1 MAPPLLALADIHL
14 TFGGTP
20 LLEGAELSISERE
33 RVCLVGRNGSG
44 KSTLLKIAAGIVE
57 ADRGV
62 RFAQPGA
69 SILDAG
75 CGYGFHAMRMA
86 RRGLKVTGVDFS
98 DAALAAAR
106 QNIEAAGLTSQ
117 IHVEKGDLLALPFR
131 DAEFD
136 FASSWGVLMHIP
148 EVERVLGELARVLKP
163 GGRLALMENDMASWH
178 VRLWEPAVR
187 TVKRALGRQV
197 QERRR
202 TERGI
207 EEWFAE
213 KDGGLLVRKIDV
225 AWLTR
230 ACAERGLTLVGRF
243 PSQFTE
249 LYTQMPTRALKRL
262 VYRFNQAWFDRGGR
276 AQGAMGNVFV
286 FQKET

>member
-1 MAPPLLALADIHL
+1 MATRTEESASYLRGESVHVQWESDYLNADLDRLYDAAFSRI
-14 TFGGTP
+14 
-20 LLEGAELSISERE
+20 
-33 RVCLVGRNGSG
+33 VD
-44 KSTLLKIAAGIVE
+44 TLG
-57 ADRGV
+57 
-62 RFAQPGA
+62 AQPGA